1 MIISTFQTTEE
12 ASKTVKQMLDER
24 LIACANIIPGVKSLF
39 WWKDKIIEEQEVIV
53 FIKTRKELEKKVMQ
67 KLESIHPY
75 DVPAIYAIDS
85 TKEINSSYLQ
95 WILDETQEKF

>member
-85 TKEINSSYLQ
+85 TKEISSSYLQ